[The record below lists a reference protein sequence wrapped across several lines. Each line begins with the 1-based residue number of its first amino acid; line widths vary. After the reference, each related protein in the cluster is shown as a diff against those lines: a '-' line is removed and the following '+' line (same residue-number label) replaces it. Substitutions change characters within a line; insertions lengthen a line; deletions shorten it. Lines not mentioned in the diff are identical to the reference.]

1 MSSRDHTRRWQ
12 RMSRALWSGS
22 AVIVVALAWT
32 AANIGG
38 RGPPLNLG
46 PASPATLPDAR
57 NSVAIRALS
66 PARMRWLR
74 EFMELQDPIARRI
87 EARAFAAG
95 LSVDELR
102 EVILWGGART
112 PDEAAQELASQVL
125 LRWAEIDSAA
135 AAAQAGRLRQFLS
148 EENAAALFTLL
159 REPASAAKFAATLDH
174 CATRSAMLKRALESW
189 SSEDCGAALRWAEN
203 LPEGWPK
210 RTAFAALA
218 QTVSPEKIRELSASA
233 SALDATY
240 GDVHAVLAV
249 RWAEFDCAAAL
260 AWAGTLTPG
269 AARQGAVASVMAV
282 WARQSPQAAA
292 NHVLDLALGA
302 ERTFAAGQVAA
313 AWARVDPLSA
323 AAWLESV
330 SDPASQSDAVAPLV
344 AVWSQRDPVA
354 TANWL
359 LAHSSGALVDRG
371 LVELSRNLKAS
382 QPALAFVFADAIEAR
397 ELRWQQLERVGRD
410 WVLSDPVAA
419 ADGIEG
425 SDLPARIKARLLTII
440 SVP

>member
-1 MSSRDHTRRWQ
+1 MSCV
-12 RMSRALWSGS
+12 LWSGV
-22 AVIVVALAWT
+22 AVVVVALAWT
-32 AANIGG
+32 AADRGG
-38 RGPPLNLG
+38 RGQPLNLR
-46 PASPATLPDAR
+46 PVPPVTRP
-57 NSVAIRALS
+57 NVQNRAAPRAVS

-74 EFMELQDPIARRI
+74 EFMEIQDPIARRM

-95 LSVDELR
+95 LSVDEFS
-102 EVILWGGART
+102 EMILWVGART

-125 LRWAEIDSAA
+125 LRWAETDPVAA
-135 AAAQAGRLRQFLS
+135 ASQAGRLRQFLS

-159 REPASAAKFAATLDH
+159 KEPASAATFAATLDH
-174 CATRSAMLKRALESW
+174 CATRSAMLRQALEAW
-189 SSEDCGAALRWAEN
+189 SAEDCGATLRWAEN

-210 RTAFAALA
+210 RTAFATLT
-218 QTVSPEKIRELSASA
+218 QTVRPEKIRELAASA
-233 SALDATY
+233 NALDAKY
-240 GDVHAVLAV
+240 GDVQAALAL
-249 RWAEFDCAAAL
+249 RWAEFDCPAAL
-260 AWAGTLTPG
+260 AWAGALAPG
-269 AARQGAVASVMAV
+269 AARQEALAAVMAV

-292 NHVLDLALGA
+292 NHVLDLAVGA

-313 AWARVDPLSA
+313 AWARVDPLAA

-330 SDPASQSDAVAPLV
+330 SDLASQSDAVAPLV

-419 ADGIEG
+419 ADGIES
-425 SDLPARIKARLLTII
+425 SDLPARIKARLLL
-440 SVP
+440 SVTSAP